1 MVLLFCSLFFCLMIR
16 RPPRSTRTYTLFPY
30 TTLFRSPPLPRVDH
44 GRCPQRQTLRR
55 RELPLSEFRRD
66 DAREG
71 YNPDLADQ
79 RRGSGRQIWFGN
91 GQAEAVQPKTLGEA
105 GLRSEEHTS
114 ELQSLIRMSFAVVC
128 LKQKRQSIDYI
139 IM

>member
-91 GQAEAVQPKTLGEA
+91 GQAEAVQPKTLGAAELCQGGTDDRGARGADRSRSRSA
-105 GLRSEEHTS
+105 GEDGGGLH
-114 ELQSLIRMSFAVVC
+114 
-128 LKQKRQSIDYI
+128 
-139 IM
+139 

>member
-1 MVLLFCSLFFCLMIR
+1 MR
-16 RPPRSTRTYTLFPY
+16 
-30 TTLFRSPPLPRVDH
+30 PPLPRVDH

-105 GLRSEEHTS
+105 GLCQGGTDDRGARGEDRSRSSSAGERSEEHTS
-114 ELQSLIRMSFAVVC
+114 ELQSLMRISYAVLC
-128 LKQKRQSIDYI
+128 LKKKKTKHNH
-139 IM
+139 